1 MHVIV
6 YIFRVVAGQQR
17 LFPCLFIERRMKR
30 FLIILICASLAA
42 ACSPRIYEKVRTQ
55 IEYRDRIQ
63 RDSLYVHD
71 SIYIYVH
78 EHAKNDTVYMYIDK
92 YVYKYAYKDRFV
104 HDTTYIAHHDT
115 TTVVKEVPAKLTKM
129 QQAKLD
135 SYGWL
140 IAILLALALW
150 CLRKPLL
157 SLIKR
162 II

>member
-1 MHVIV
+1 
-6 YIFRVVAGQQR
+6 
-17 LFPCLFIERRMKR
+17 MKR

-42 ACSPRIYEKVRTQ
+42 ACSPRIIESVRTQ

-71 SIYIYVH
+71 SIYVH
-78 EHAKNDTVYMYIDK
+78 QHQKNDTVYLDK
-92 YVYKYAYKDRFV
+92 FVYKYAYKDRFV

-135 SYGWL
+135 SYGILVILLLGLAVWSFRKP
-140 IAILLALALW
+140 LLALA
-150 CLRKPLL
+150 
-157 SLIKR
+157 KR
-162 II
+162 FLV

>member
-1 MHVIV
+1 
-6 YIFRVVAGQQR
+6 
-17 LFPCLFIERRMKR
+17 MKKV
-30 FLIILICASLAA
+30 LIILICASLAA
-42 ACSPRIYEKVRTQ
+42 ACSPRIIENVRTQ

-71 SIYIYVH
+71 SIYVSQH
-78 EHAKNDTVYMYIDK
+78 QKNDTVYMDK
-92 YVYKYAYKDRFV
+92 YVYKYAYKDKYV

-115 TTVVKEVPAKLTKM
+115 TFVEKEVPAKLTKV

-140 IAILLALALW
+140 IVILLALALW

-157 SLIKR
+157 ALIKR

>member
-1 MHVIV
+1 MKKAI
-6 YIFRVVAGQQR
+6 IFVLAV
-17 LFPCLFIERRMKR
+17 CLTG
-30 FLIILICASLAA
+30 
-42 ACSPRIYEKVRTQ
+42 CSPKIIESVRTQ

-71 SIYIYVH
+71 SIYVYQH
-78 EHAKNDTVYMYIDK
+78 QKNDTVYLDK

-104 HDTTYIAHHDT
+104 HDTTYIARHDT

-135 SYGWL
+135 SYGIL
-140 IAILLALALW
+140 VAILLALIIW

-157 SLIKR
+157 ALVKRLI
-162 II
+162 

>member
-1 MHVIV
+1 
-6 YIFRVVAGQQR
+6 
-17 LFPCLFIERRMKR
+17 MKKV
-30 FLIILICASLAA
+30 LIILICASLAA

-71 SIYIYVH
+71 SIYVH
-78 EHAKNDTVYMYIDK
+78 EHARNDTVYIDK

-129 QQAKLD
+129 QQWKQD

-140 IAILLALALW
+140 LAILLALVVW

-157 SLIKR
+157 ALAKR
-162 II
+162 FIG

>member
-1 MHVIV
+1 MLWQGSSDCSPA
-6 YIFRVVAGQQR
+6 F
-17 LFPCLFIERRMKR
+17 FIERRMKR
-30 FLIILICASLAA
+30 ILIILICASLAA

-71 SIYIYVH
+71 SIYVR
-78 EHAKNDTVYMYIDK
+78 EHAKNDTVYIDK
-92 YVYKYAYKDRFV
+92 YLYKYAYKDRYV

-115 TTVVKEVPAKLTKM
+115 TTVVKEVPAKLTKV
-129 QQAKLD
+129 QQWKQD

-140 IAILLALALW
+140 LAILLALVVW

-157 SLIKR
+157 ALAKHFIG
-162 II
+162 

>member
-1 MHVIV
+1 M
-6 YIFRVVAGQQR
+6 
-17 LFPCLFIERRMKR
+17 FPCLFIERRMKR
-30 FLIILICASLAA
+30 ILLILICASLAA

-71 SIYIYVH
+71 SIYVYQH
-78 EHAKNDTVYMYIDK
+78 QKNDTVYMDK
-92 YVYKYAYKDRFV
+92 YVYKYAYKDKYV

-115 TTVVKEVPAKLTKM
+115 TFVVEEVPAKLTKV

-140 IAILLALALW
+140 LTILTILLIWCFRKPLLALA
-150 CLRKPLL
+150 
-157 SLIKR
+157 KR
-162 II
+162 FIV